1 MGKYLSIIRWPNLLM
16 VPLTMYL
23 MRYCI
28 IQPMLDYQFSIQ
40 FGSHL
45 RFQLPDCYFLAL
57 VMINVLLGAGGYVIN
72 DYFDR
77 RIDSVNRPDSVIVDK
92 TIPRRH
98 AMVYHIAL
106 VASAI
111 VLAGIFAWHMK
122 MFSIV
127 LLYIMIAGIF
137 WLYSTTYKRQFL
149 VGNLVVA
156 CGTATIPLQV
166 GLFEYLTLTREYGYE
181 MLLKDLSF
189 MPIMY
194 WMAGFAFF
202 AFITNLIREIVKDM
216 EDLEG
221 DSTCGCNTLPLY
233 YGMRVSKIVVVVL
246 IAATIAAML
255 AVYNI
260 WLHESLTLIYICV
273 FIIVPLV
280 VAAVM
285 TITASEV
292 KHYHRISSLMKI
304 VMLAGVL
311 YSVLA
316 RQIIE
321 FVV

>member
-40 FGSHL
+40 LGS
-45 RFQLPDCYFLAL
+45 QLQLQLSGGYFLVL
-57 VMINVLLGAGGYVIN
+57 VLINVLLGAGGYVIN

-98 AMVYHIAL
+98 AMIYHIVL

-111 VLAGIFAWHMK
+111 VLAAIFAWHLK

-181 MLLKDLSF
+181 MLLKDLTF
-189 MPIMY
+189 TPIMY

-202 AFITNLIREIVKDM
+202 AFITNLIREVVKDM

-233 YGMRVSKIVVVVL
+233 YGMRVSKIVVVAL

-260 WLHESLTLIYICV
+260 WLHESLTLIYMCA

-280 VAAVM
+280 IAAVL

-292 KHYHRISSLMKI
+292 KHYHRISILMKI
-304 VMLAGVL
+304 VMLTGVL
-311 YSVLA
+311 YAVLA
-316 RQIIE
+316 RQIIQ